1 MATFR
6 VVKKFIT
13 ISLISLYLLGATE
26 AYQLLKVPY
35 LVEHYKTHK
44 QFNKGLSFSKFI
56 DMHYFTNQTYDS
68 DYQQDMQLPFKSSN
82 RTISLLNFVSLFVP
96 KQSIHPLVVFR
107 KSKNYILFDDEKH
120 LSNALENI
128 FKPPKA

>member
-1 MATFR
+1 MKRF
-6 VVKKFIT
+6 VT
-13 ISLISLYLLGATE
+13 ILLMSLYLLGATE

-44 QFNKGLSFSKFI
+44 QYNDGLSFSKFI

-82 RTISLLNFVSLFVP
+82 RTVSLLNFVSLFIP
-96 KQSIHPLVVFR
+96 KQSVQPLIVF
-107 KSKNYILFDDEKH
+107 SESNNYILLDDEKH
-120 LSNALENI
+120 LSNALKNI
-128 FKPPKA
+128 FQPPKA

>member
-35 LVEHYKTHK
+35 LVEHYRTHK

-56 DMHYFTNQTYDS
+56 DMHYLSNQTYDS

-128 FKPPKA
+128 FQPPKA